1 MSVTSPVQTPCLVAT
16 DLTKAFSGNVALDSY
31 SMQLSPGQVHAL
43 VGHNG
48 SGKSTF
54 IKMLA
59 GYYVPDSGQITV
71 GDQVLRPGD
80 PTSSARAGLSFVHQ
94 TLGLVS
100 SLSVLENLHLGKP
113 YDVSMVGSI
122 NWRRERAAARTAL
135 GRFGLSVDP
144 RVQVSRLS
152 TVERVEVAIVRALL
166 DGEAMTV
173 LVLDEPTAALT
184 NQEVRR
190 LFDTIRRVT
199 AAGVA
204 VIYISHR
211 IEEIPQIADMVT
223 VLSDGRILARGPIDE
238 FDVPRL
244 VALMSTSAVTPRSAA
259 NGTGPVTSRSPG
271 SVPGPVPLGGATS
284 GPIGTGPTVAGPVG
298 SGPIASGPIASGPI
312 ASGPLASGPAG
323 SRAAAAGSNG
333 SGPAGDGAPVVLRL
347 SGLSG
352 RVLRDF
358 DLEGRAGEIVG
369 VVGLLGSGLEDLVAI
384 LAGKQ
389 DAVSGRLQIQGRP
402 APLGSLAELA
412 GRGLRVVVGDK
423 PERIVPDLSVGENA
437 TLSVISRFYRGVLR
451 LGALRR
457 RARKTLADFRV
468 LPPDPRLRAGSLSG
482 GNQQKL
488 AVAKALQ
495 PEPVVLLLEEPFH
508 GVDVRGR
515 ADLAQI
521 LRGQAATGRLI
532 LVVDSDLDEI
542 INIATTIIVLR
553 GGATVLVAKPE
564 QVDKRRLLEA
574 CYGGGG
580 QDL

>member
-1 MSVTSPVQTPCLVAT
+1 MSVTSPAQAPCLVAS

-31 SMQLSPGQVHAL
+31 SMELLPGQVHAL

-71 GDQVLRPGD
+71 GDQVLRAGD

-113 YDVSMVGSI
+113 YDLSMVGSI
-122 NWRRERAAARTAL
+122 NWRRERAAARTEL
-135 GRFGLSVDP
+135 ERFGLSVDP

-211 IEEIPQIADMVT
+211 LEEIPQIADAVT
-223 VLSDGRILARGPIDE
+223 VLSDGKILARGPIEE

-244 VALMSTSAVTPRSAA
+244 VALMSTSALTPRSSS
-259 NGTGPVTSRSPG
+259 NGAPSPG
-271 SVPGPVPLGGATS
+271 LPA
-284 GPIGTGPTVAGPVG
+284 GPTARGPD
-298 SGPIASGPIASGPI
+298 
-312 ASGPLASGPAG
+312 
-323 SRAAAAGSNG
+323 
-333 SGPAGDGAPVVLRL
+333 GDGTPVVLRL
-347 SGLSG
+347 SGLTG

-369 VVGLLGSGLEDLVAI
+369 VVGLLGSGLEDLIAI

-389 DAVSGRLQIQGRP
+389 DAVCGRMEIQGRP
-402 APLGSLAELA
+402 ARLGSLADLA
-412 GRGLRVVVGDK
+412 GRGLRVVVGEK
-423 PERIVPDLSVGENA
+423 PERIVPELSAGENA
-437 TLSVISRFYRGVLR
+437 TLSVVSRFFRGVLR

-457 RARKTLADFRV
+457 RATKTLVDFRV

-495 PEPVVLLLEEPFH
+495 PDPVVLVLEEPFH

-515 ADLAQI
+515 VDLAQI
-521 LRGQAATGRLI
+521 LRTQAATGRLI
-532 LVVDSDLDEI
+532 VVVDSDLDEI
-542 INIATTIIVLR
+542 VNIATTIVVLR
-553 GGATVLVAKPE
+553 GGDTVLVTKPG